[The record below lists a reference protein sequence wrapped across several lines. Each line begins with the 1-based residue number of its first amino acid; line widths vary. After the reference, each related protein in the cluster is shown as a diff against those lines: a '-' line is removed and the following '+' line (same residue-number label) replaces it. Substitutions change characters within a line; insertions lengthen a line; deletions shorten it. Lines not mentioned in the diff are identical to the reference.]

1 MFEIYYELTEGQIEV
16 KKELI
21 RAIDE
26 TIATRRIVKEMKP
39 KVGFYC
45 PCKVEGRH
53 IATIWE
59 EDQWTLLCTNKND
72 VIQHT
77 PENSSHPCWS
87 WFASTH
93 GKYNL

>member
-1 MFEIYYELTEGQIEV
+1 
-16 KKELI
+16 
-21 RAIDE
+21 
-26 TIATRRIVKEMKP
+26 MKP